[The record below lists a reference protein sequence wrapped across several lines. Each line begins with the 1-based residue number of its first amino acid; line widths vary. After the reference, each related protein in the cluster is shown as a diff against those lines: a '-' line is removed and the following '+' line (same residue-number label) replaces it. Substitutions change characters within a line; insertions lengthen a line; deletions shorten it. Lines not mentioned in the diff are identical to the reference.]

1 MASALNIA
9 RLQAL
14 GYLLALCLLLM
25 TSCSSA
31 GVAQQPAIPDAPSVT
46 KQHQEEE
53 EAQKKEQSQRI
64 LGIIPMFDVTDRE
77 DAPPLSNKQKFRLFV
92 RGTLDPFELVTVG
105 ISAGVSHANN
115 DFPEYGEGAA
125 GFGKRFGA
133 GLADG
138 VSAGLFGAFVYPVV
152 FHQDPR
158 YFRSGEGPAT
168 RRVIHALG
176 QEFVCHTDSGRQN
189 FNFSK
194 VLGALTASGISNVYY
209 PPADRGFGATMN
221 RTGIALINGS
231 VGGLLDEFWPDI
243 RRKVFHKQ
251 D

>member
-1 MASALNIA
+1 MASDVNIA
-9 RLQAL
+9 RLQGSGFRRGL
-14 GYLLALCLLLM
+14 CILLTLSLAS
-25 TSCSSA
+25 TA
-31 GVAQQPAIPDAPSVT
+31 VAQESAVPDAPSVT
-46 KQHQEEE
+46 KQLQEE

-77 DAPPLSNKQKFRLFV
+77 DAPPLDNKQKFRLFV

-105 ISAGVSHANN
+105 IGAGVSHANN
-115 DFPEYGEGAA
+115 DFPEYGQGAA

-133 GLADG
+133 GVADG
-138 VSAGLFGAFVYPVV
+138 VSAGLFGGFVYPVLLK
-152 FHQDPR
+152 QDPR
-158 YFRSGEGPAT
+158 YFRLGEGPVA

-176 QEFVCHTDSGRQN
+176 QEFVCRMDSGSRN

-194 VLGALTASGISNVYY
+194 VLGAVTASGISNAYY
-209 PPADRGFGATMN
+209 PPSDRGLGATMN
-221 RTGIALINGS
+221 RTGVVLINGS

-243 RRKVFHKQ
+243 RRKVFHKK